1 MNKLLSSP
9 MKTIEAVAV
18 ILAIGLA
25 VTVTFSIGQYQILNQ
40 NYSELN
46 QKFNNLEK
54 LFWNNY
60 PLLAPSFISPTPQQQ
75 PTQPP
80 VSKAQ
85 ALQIAQGANWT
96 SSLENVTITLNL
108 VCFWTEYSIGGWT
121 GYGSSIL
128 FEVTNPVVNY
138 SAIQVGGL
146 TFRYLWIIDL
156 LPAGHIGGFPTYVDA
171 ATGEIIPTGPLY

>member
-1 MNKLLSSP
+1 

-60 PLLAPSFISPTPQQQ
+60 PLLAPSFVSPTPQQQ

-85 ALQIAQGANWT
+85 ALQIAQGYANWT
-96 SSLENVTITLNL
+96 SSLENTTITLNL
-108 VCFWTEYSIGGWT
+108 VCFWTEYSIGDWNIT
-121 GYGSSIL
+121 AHGSSIL
-128 FEVTNPVVNY
+128 CEITNPVVNY
-138 SAIQVGGL
+138 SAIQVGDL
-146 TFRYLWIIDL
+146 TFRYLWIIDF
-156 LPAGHIGGFPTYVDA
+156 LPPYHIGGYPYYVDA